1 MCSRKPKVYTPPPAA
16 APVSAPVEQQL
27 TSMEAEGTKKKK
39 TKGKGKKSLMIG
51 TPAAKG
57 TGVNI

>member
-1 MCSRKPKVYTPPPAA
+1 MCSKNPKVNTPPPAA

-39 TKGKGKKSLMIG
+39 TKGKKSLMIG

>member
-39 TKGKGKKSLMIG
+39 TKGKKSLMIV
-51 TPAAKG
+51 TPSAKG

>member
-1 MCSRKPKVYTPPPAA
+1 MCSRKPKVYTVPPAA

-27 TSMEAEGTKKKK
+27 TSVEAEGTKKKK
-39 TKGKGKKSLMIG
+39 TKGKKSLMIG

>member
-27 TSMEAEGTKKKK
+27 NSTEAEGTKKKK
-39 TKGKGKKSLMIG
+39 TKGKKSLMIG

-57 TGVNI
+57 TGVNV

>member
-1 MCSRKPKVYTPPPAA
+1 MCSGKPKVYTPPPAA

-39 TKGKGKKSLMIG
+39 NKGKRSLMIG

>member
-27 TSMEAEGTKKKK
+27 TSMEAEGTKTQK
-39 TKGKGKKSLMIG
+39 TKGKKSLMIG

>member
-1 MCSRKPKVYTPPPAA
+1 MCGRKPKVYTPPPAA

-39 TKGKGKKSLMIG
+39 TKGKKSLMIG

>member
-1 MCSRKPKVYTPPPAA
+1 MCNKPKVYTPPPAA

-27 TSMEAEGTKKKK
+27 TSMEAEGGKKKK
-39 TKGKGKKSLMIG
+39 TKGKKSLMIG
-51 TPAAKG
+51 QQAAKG

>member
-1 MCSRKPKVYTPPPAA
+1 MCSRKPKVYTPPPTA

-27 TSMEAEGTKKKK
+27 TSMEAESTKKKK
-39 TKGKGKKSLMIG
+39 TKGKKSLMIG

>member
-27 TSMEAEGTKKKK
+27 TSVEAEGTNKKK
-39 TKGKGKKSLMIG
+39 TKGKKSLMIG

>member
-1 MCSRKPKVYTPPPAA
+1 MCSKKPKVYTPPPAA

-39 TKGKGKKSLMIG
+39 TKGKKSLMIG
-51 TPAAKG
+51 IPAAKG

>member
-1 MCSRKPKVYTPPPAA
+1 MCSKPKVYTPPPAA
-16 APVSAPVEQQL
+16 APVGAPIEQQL
-27 TSMEAEGTKKKK
+27 TSMDAEGTKKKN
-39 TKGKGKKSLMIG
+39 GKGKKALMIG